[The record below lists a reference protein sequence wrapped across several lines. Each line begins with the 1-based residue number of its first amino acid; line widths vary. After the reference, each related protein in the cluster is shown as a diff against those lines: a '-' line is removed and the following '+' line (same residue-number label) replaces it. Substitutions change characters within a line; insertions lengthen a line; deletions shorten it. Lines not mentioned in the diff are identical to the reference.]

1 MQPPDVPCSSPV
13 PTHGLNLL
21 VLAAFIYI
29 VCRSWNDQQTEALI
43 RALEKT
49 QKCEKETEEEGW
61 GDASDPRGSVSH
73 PCRGLV
79 QALRALV
86 GMKDE
91 QETTAPPG
99 DGWSTRVRM

>member
-1 MQPPDVPCSSPV
+1 M
-13 PTHGLNLL
+13 
-21 VLAAFIYI
+21 
-29 VCRSWNDQQTEALI
+29 CRSWNDQQTEALI

-49 QKCEKETEEEGW
+49 QKCEKGTEEEDW

-73 PCRGLV
+73 PCRGPV
-79 QALRALV
+79 EALRDLV

-99 DGWSTRVRM
+99 DSRSTRVRMCLVVTPQS